1 MNSKM
6 LFKTNNKMDA
16 LSLLQ
21 GGWGS
26 KYASFNRSIML
37 NCNLGAPY

>member
-6 LFKTNNKMDA
+6 LFKTNDRMDA

-21 GGWGS
+21 GGGGWGKS
-26 KYASFNRSIML
+26 ML
-37 NCNLGAPY
+37 PLIDLLC